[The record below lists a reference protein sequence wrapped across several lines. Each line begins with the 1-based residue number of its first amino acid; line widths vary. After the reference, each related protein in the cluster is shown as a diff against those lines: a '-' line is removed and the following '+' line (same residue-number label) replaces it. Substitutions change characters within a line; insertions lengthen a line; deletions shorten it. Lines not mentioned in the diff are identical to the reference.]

1 MQKIG
6 NTKLVEYGIQTEDSD
21 WRAHV
26 CVNAG
31 KVYVFPTK
39 LAVPLVGNG
48 MHRVIPVRTL
58 INGRW
63 IVTAQG
69 CAVPALSIPRVVP
82 VGAKHFIDKAHFNS
96 EDSTTIKGEKAVDV
110 VQALLRVGWFPL
122 PWDTS
127 IIDDIEMQRNGLD
140 IVVSGKHRIQVKC
153 DFNGGEPADRPRVTG
168 NLFLQIAECNPL
180 GAK

>member
-1 MQKIG
+1 METKIG

-26 CVNAG
+26 CVNAQ

-39 LAVPLVGNG
+39 LAAPLVDSGNYA
-48 MHRVIPVRTL
+48 HIPVYT
-58 INGRW
+58 W
-63 IVTAQG
+63 IRGQKIQTATG
-69 CAVPALSIPRVVP
+69 IAVPALSVPRVVP
-82 VGAKHFIDKAHFNS
+82 VGAKYFIEKAHFNE

-127 IIDDIEMQRNGLD
+127 IVSDVEMQRSGLD
-140 IVVSGKHRIQVKC
+140 IVVSGRHRIQVKC
-153 DFNGGEPADRPRVTG
+153 DFRGGDPAAQRARRCRAP
-168 NLFLQIAECNPL
+168 NASLE
-180 GAK
+180 